1 MVRQEKGKRETKQM
15 NMKKL
20 LGLLLPMWAF
30 FFSLFLSTLVAK
42 PDTDIS
48 FVFGSL
54 KKPIS
59 QFSAEMEAES
69 PGVYCIHPSDFCV

>member
-1 MVRQEKGKRETKQM
+1 
-15 NMKKL
+15 
-20 LGLLLPMWAF
+20 MWAF

-54 KKPIS
+54 KEPIS

-69 PGVYCIHPSDFCV
+69 PGVYCKQRSDFCV